1 MTSKVP
7 YRFKALLI
15 NQKDNVGVALDSIP
29 QGKSALLVCENGTVS
44 KIVVTEDIPLGH
56 KIAKKD
62 IPKGK
67 YIIKY
72 GEKIGIATSDI
83 KSGAHVHI
91 HNVDSMR
98 GKDKHTDD
106 ENL

>member
-1 MTSKVP
+1 MTSKET

-15 NQKDNVGVALDSIP
+15 SQKDNVAVALDSIP
-29 QGKSALLVCENGTVS
+29 QGKSALLVSENGTVS
-44 KIVVTEDIPLGH
+44 KIVVIEDIPLGH
-56 KIAKKD
+56 KIAKKN

-83 KSGAHVHI
+83 KSGTHVHI
-91 HNVDSMR
+91 HNVDSLR
-98 GKDKHTDD
+98 GRP
-106 ENL
+106 

>member
-1 MTSKVP
+1 MLEL
-7 YRFKALLI
+7 RLI
-15 NQKDNVGVALDSIP
+15 QIP
-29 QGKSALLVCENGTVS
+29 RGKSALLVCENGTVS
-44 KIVVTEDIPLGH
+44 KIVVTENIPLGH

-72 GEKIGIATSDI
+72 GEKIVIATADI
-83 KSGAHVHI
+83 KYGAHVHI

-98 GKDKHTDD
+98 AKNRHMDD

>member
-1 MTSKVP
+1 MTSKVTN
-7 YRFKALLI
+7 RFKALQI
-15 NQKDNVGVALDSIP
+15 SQKDNVGVALDSIP
-29 QGKSALLVCENGTVS
+29 QGKSALLVSENGTVS

-56 KIAKKD
+56 KIARKD

-83 KSGAHVHI
+83 KSGSHVHI

-98 GKDKHTDD
+98 AKDKHTDD

>member
-1 MTSKVP
+1 MNSKLTFG
-7 YRFKALLI
+7 FKALLI

-29 QGKSALLVCENGTVS
+29 QGKSALLVTENGTVS

-56 KIAKKD
+56 KIATKD

-67 YIIKY
+67 HVIKY
-72 GEKIGIATSDI
+72 GERIGLATSSI

-91 HNVDSMR
+91 HNLHSMR
-98 GKDKHTDD
+98 GKDSHTND
-106 ENL
+106 ESL

>member
-1 MTSKVP
+1 MTSKVNF
-7 YRFKALLI
+7 RFKALLI
-15 NQKDNVGVALDSIP
+15 DQKDNVGVALDSIP
-29 QGKSALLVCENGTVS
+29 QGKGALLVSENGMVS
-44 KIVVTEDIPLGH
+44 KIVVIEDIPLGH
-56 KIAKKD
+56 KIAKED

-67 YIIKY
+67 HIIKY

-83 KSGAHVHI
+83 KFGAHVHI

>member
-1 MTSKVP
+1 MTAKET

-15 NQKDNVGVALDSIP
+15 SQKDNVGVALDSIP
-29 QGKSALLVCENGTVS
+29 QGESALLVSENGTVS
-44 KIVVTEDIPLGH
+44 HIVVTEDIPLGH

-72 GEKIGIATSDI
+72 GERIGIATSDI

-98 GKDKHTDD
+98 GKDEHTDD